1 MTMKNNNPAAI
12 QEAFQ
17 KEFAETNKW
26 TRAWVEERVCGAVRF
41 ATKLKPRD
49 PKKLKLV
56 KSIPAACSVR
66 YEWLE
71 SVIAAA
77 GATFPENLHI
87 PKNYYGELY
96 DFVVDWLD
104 SVDSTLDRRI
114 IIMRACLLSM
124 NEIGA
129 RIGISRQRGSR
140 RHARAIDKLVW
151 YLNHSEKYKKQPA
164 QGGK

>member
-1 MTMKNNNPAAI
+1 MAMKNNNPRAI

-17 KEFAETNKW
+17 KEYAETNKW
-26 TRAWVEERVCGAVRF
+26 TRAWAEESVCNAVRF
-41 ATKLKPRD
+41 AATLSPRD

-71 SVIAAA
+71 FVIAAA

-96 DFVVDWLD
+96 DFIVDWLD

-151 YLNHSEKYKKQPA
+151 YLNHSEKYKKHPA
-164 QGGK
+164 QG